1 MSDVRTTSQLA
12 DTLHAIGRWY
22 PGTADP
28 PRTAAS
34 TIRSTPGSKPP
45 IPADVL
51 SLRRE
56 TVDILTSWALLV
68 AEERDLCPDIDT
80 ADVPALVS
88 FLSTHAAW
96 LAGHVAGLDALAEL
110 SRVARSLEEVVRQ
123 TRPAR
128 VKISPCPEDG
138 CGGTLKA
145 TVRRDED
152 LLPSTIVCDAD
163 GEHAWT
169 TWAWHALG
177 RRVAPF
183 RPVAVRR
190 LLTALADDVYDP
202 RSFGTGRVDDHTTR
216 RDSA

>member
-56 TVDILTSWALLV
+56 TVDTLTSWALLV
-68 AEERDLCPDIDT
+68 AEERDLHPDIDT

-110 SRVARSLEEVVRQ
+110 SRVACSLEEVVRQ
-123 TRPAR
+123 SRPAKVR
-128 VKISPCPEDG
+128 VGACPEPE
-138 CGGTLKA
+138 CEGTLTA
-145 TVRRDED
+145 VVRRSDT
-152 LLPSTIVCDAD
+152 LLPSVVRCDSGKRD
-163 GEHAWT
+163 HSWSPHD
-169 TWAWHALG
+169 WPALG
-177 RRVAPF
+177 RRLKRAMDPD
-183 RPVAVRR
+183 AVGLLLRR
-190 LLTALADDVYDP
+190 IA
-202 RSFGTGRVDDHTTR
+202 G
-216 RDSA
+216 